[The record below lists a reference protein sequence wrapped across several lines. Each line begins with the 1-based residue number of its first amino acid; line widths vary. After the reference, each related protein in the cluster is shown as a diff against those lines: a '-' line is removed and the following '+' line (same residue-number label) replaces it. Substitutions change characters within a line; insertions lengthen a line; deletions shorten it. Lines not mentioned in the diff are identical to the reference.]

1 MRKTKRFIA
10 LGCVAVFLGMFSV
23 EAQTNPDGTVNVPIY
38 VTNSANFSPSRYTI
52 YASIGA
58 GPLLPYLFD
67 TGAPN
72 FFSFY
77 DTNSSSGST
86 NGSFTFSTGLTYYYE
101 GITNTVSLGTPGA
114 AIATSDPLQLAQ
126 VRYTQTDIFQG
137 TPILP
142 VNNPSRPQIN
152 GTYGDFGA
160 GFYGNSLLATVLT
173 MIPLD
178 RSLAL
183 GYTLDL
189 TAATLAATGQG
200 SLTLGIPASLL
211 AGYATNPEVI
221 RIALSPSGTN
231 IPTAGGGS
239 IPGYAKAQVA
249 GVTVTLDATNGT
261 TITTNM
267 PFVLDTGGGP
277 NAVLYATNLD
287 AFNNATNLS
296 VATTNPQSSTL
307 YTVTGN
313 TTPWGGS
320 VDVLTNVT
328 GGVRLNSGGY
338 FFESNIVTF
347 DLSSGYVYVLPVQ
360 TVPEPSSLLLLLGGG
375 ALMLSVRAC
384 RSSGRKP

>member
-1 MRKTKRFIA
+1 
-10 LGCVAVFLGMFSV
+10 MFSAA
-23 EAQTNPDGTVNVPIY
+23 AQTNPDGTVNVPVY
-38 VTNSANFSPSRYTI
+38 VTNSANFGPSRYTI
-52 YASIGA
+52 YAGIGT

-77 DTNSSSGST
+77 DTNSSSAST

-101 GITNTVSLGTPGA
+101 GITSMVSLGTPGT
-114 AIATSDPLQLAQ
+114 AIVTSDPLQLAQ
-126 VRYTQTDIFQG
+126 VRDTQSNIFHG

-142 VNNPSRPQIN
+142 VSNPAMPQAD

-173 MIPLD
+173 MIPLN
-178 RSLAL
+178 RSLSL

-221 RIALSPSGTN
+221 RIDLSPSGTN

-239 IPGYAKAQVA
+239 IPGYDKAQVA
-249 GVTVTLDATNGT
+249 GVSVTLDGTNGAA
-261 TITTNM
+261 ITTNM
-267 PFVLDTGGGP
+267 PLVLDTGGGP
-277 NAVLYATNLD
+277 NAVLYAANLD
-287 AFNNATNLS
+287 PFNNATNLMVS
-296 VATTNPQSSTL
+296 TTNPPGTTL
-307 YTVTGN
+307 YNVTGN

-320 VDVLTNVT
+320 VDVITNLN

-360 TVPEPSSLLLLLGGG
+360 TVPEPSSRWLLLGGAA
-375 ALMLSVRAC
+375 ALLGYGLFQN
-384 RSSGRKP
+384 GRPSQNGVATPAR